1 MDQII
6 RINLPTRLVTLSKVT
21 GRHFMQM
28 TLNSFE
34 RLNRY
39 LDDVKWL
46 SVNKFKL
53 NPDKT
58 VFIIFGLK
66 LHHEKLK
73 SFLSVNILGNPLH
86 LAKVVKF
93 WSVSVKPVLYS

>member
-1 MDQII
+1 
-6 RINLPTRLVTLSKVT
+6 
-21 GRHFMQM
+21 MQM
-28 TLNSFE
+28 TLSSFE

-46 SVNKFKL
+46 PVNKFKL
-53 NPDKT
+53 NPDKAE
-58 VFIIFGLK
+58 FIIFGLK

-73 SFLSVNILGNPLH
+73 SILSVNILGNPLH